1 MTDGANANALVGT
14 WRLVSCALHDGDRA
28 NHLYG
33 THPIGFLTYT
43 SDGHMSVMFGDP
55 NRPLLE
61 NPDWRENTDGDV
73 AATARTFIAYCGTYA
88 LRDSEVSHQQAF
100 SLTPNWIGRTLTR
113 RVVLDGN
120 TLVLATPEMLVDGRT
135 QTATLTWQRVE
146 SEEPRARPS
155 HQRKESNVE
164 SLYIGRIGS

>member
-1 MTDGANANALVGT
+1 MTDGANPKGLVGT

-28 NHLYG
+28 NHPYG
-33 THPIGFLTYT
+33 THPTGFLTYT

-61 NPDWRENTDGDV
+61 NSDWRQNTDGDV
-73 AATARTFIAYCGTYA
+73 AATARPFIAYCGPYD
-88 LRDSEVSHQQAF
+88 LRDGDVSHHVEVS
-100 SLTPNWIGRTLTR
+100 LIPNWIGRTLTR
-113 RVVLDGN
+113 RVVLAGN

-146 SEEPRARPS
+146 
-155 HQRKESNVE
+155 
-164 SLYIGRIGS
+164 